1 MEGARWSQD
10 EYLSLLRSGGGTA
23 YGMVERYFRYY
34 GYPTPEL
41 RGDDVGEPP
50 AGGGGGGAG
59 GAATLGMFLPEG
71 YENASAASRAAAAR
85 AAASRD
91 PVNRELLA
99 TRRAEWIRGV
109 VEKKVLH

>member
-1 MEGARWSQD
+1 
-10 EYLSLLRSGGGTA
+10 
-23 YGMVERYFRYY
+23 MVERYFRFY

-41 RGDDVGEPP
+41 RGDPVGEPP

-59 GAATLGMFLPEG
+59 ARRPWGSFLPEG
-71 YENASAASRAAAAR
+71 YENASARVAAPPPR
-85 AAASRD
+85 SAAASRD

-109 VEKKVLH
+109 VEKKVLHEHWSPYDRVRRWRAVP